1 MIEAI
6 KRAEGDM
13 LLGARQGNED
23 LAIAALV
30 VAPFTLALGVFVSWF
45 WAPNYMAVLV
55 FIVAQ
60 IVATVWNAG
69 WRARDE

>member
-6 KRAEGDM
+6 KRAEGDF

-30 VAPFTLALGVFVSWF
+30 VAPFVLTLGVFVSWF
-45 WAPNYMAVLV
+45 WAPNYMAVLF